1 MADSNLPMRVTGLS
15 EREVKVLG
23 AIVQSYVE
31 TAEPVG
37 SRTIAR
43 RFGLGVSAATIRNAM
58 SDLEEKGYLF
68 HPHTSAGRVPTDRA
82 YRLYVDSLITEP
94 PKVSQEDSRQIR
106 DRLGADDSSA
116 VNSVL
121 KRAAEVLGVL
131 TQELGVAV
139 APSLD
144 DVVLER
150 LDLVAVSSER
160 LLLVL
165 TLKSGVVRTIFVHV
179 PGHLHPDAVAKVTVV
194 LNERLAGLTLREIRQ
209 TLSERLRDAGAGAR
223 ESELIDIFLAT
234 GEQIFDLPAGAD
246 DVVLGHTSVLADQPE
261 FASGERMKALIELT
275 EQRDVLKRILGSR
288 STGGSLTITIG
299 GENETSQLSNLTLVT
314 SPYRAGP
321 LTGVIGVLGPTRMPY
336 EKVVALVEHTSQMV
350 GQLLR

>member
-1 MADSNLPMRVTGLS
+1 MHVTGLT
-15 EREVKVLG
+15 EREIRVLE

-37 SRTIAR
+37 SRTLAK

-58 SDLEEKGYLF
+58 SDLEDKGYLF

-82 YRLYVDSLITEP
+82 YRLYVDTLMTEP
-94 PKVSQEDSRQIR
+94 PQVSYEHRERIR
-106 DRLGADDSSA
+106 DGLHGENSA
-116 VNSVL
+116 VNGVL
-121 KRAAEVLGVL
+121 RRAAEVLGVL

-144 DVVLER
+144 DVILER

-165 TLKSGVVRTIFVHV
+165 TLKSGMVRTIFVHV
-179 PGHLHPDAVAKVTVV
+179 TGHLHPDAVAKVTVM

-209 TLSERLRDAGAGAR
+209 TLSLRLRDVGTAGTEG
-223 ESELIDIFLAT
+223 ELIDIFLAT
-234 GEQIFDLPAGAD
+234 GEQIFDLPAEND

-261 FASGERMKALIELT
+261 FASGERMRALIELT

-288 STGGSLTITIG
+288 STTGSLTITIG
-299 GENETSQLSNLTLVT
+299 GENETRQLSNLTLVT
-314 SPYRAGP
+314 APYRAGP
-321 LTGVIGVLGPTRMPY
+321 LMGVIGVLGPTRMPY

>member
-1 MADSNLPMRVTGLS
+1 MRVTGLS
-15 EREVKVLG
+15 DRELKVLE
-23 AIVQSYVE
+23 AIVQNYVE

-37 SRTIAR
+37 SRTIAK
-43 RFGLGVSAATIRNAM
+43 RFGLGVSPATIRNAM
-58 SDLEEKGYLF
+58 SDLEDKGYLF

-82 YRLYVDSLITEP
+82 YRLYVDTLMTEP
-94 PKVSQEDSRQIR
+94 GVSREQQDHIR
-106 DRLGADDSSA
+106 DKLGEEGSA

-121 KRAAEVLGVL
+121 RRAAEVLGVL

-144 DVVLER
+144 EVVLER
-150 LDLVAVSSER
+150 LDLVAVSSDR

-179 PGHLHPDAVAKVTVV
+179 PGHLHPDAVATVTVV

-209 TLSERLRDAGAGAR
+209 SLTERLRDAGTGA
-223 ESELIDIFLAT
+223 EGQLLDIFLAT
-234 GEQIFDLPAGAD
+234 GEQIFDLPPGVD
-246 DVVLGHTSVLADQPE
+246 DVLLGHPSVLADQPE
-261 FASGERMKALIELT
+261 FASGEQMRALLQLT
-275 EQRDVLKRILGSR
+275 EQRDVLRRILGSR
-288 STGGSLTITIG
+288 STRGSLTITIG

-314 SPYRAGP
+314 SPYRAGA

-336 EKVVALVEHTSQMV
+336 DKVVALVEHTSQMV